1 MAKLPRS
8 PFQLL
13 QLFKKSGDVRPVYYV
28 FDLLFL
34 EGKDLC
40 QQPLSARRKLLA
52 QVLEKAPENTRL
64 SGELRGTKDKLLR
77 VAQEFGLEGL
87 VGKRKT
93 SVYES
98 GRRTGAWVKFEI
110 SQSQEFVIGGYTLP
124 EGGRKYFGSVLVCY
138 QSPEGLIFAGR
149 WLGLSQ
155 PVGGAEQP
163 GQVVKACC
171 HAGMLRAKALFI
183 NGVAVSL
190 ASR

>member
-1 MAKLPRS
+1 LPVESFILDGEIAALDKKGRS

-87 VGKRKT
+87 VAKRKT

-124 EGGRKYFGSVLVCY
+124 EGGRKYFGSVLVRY
-138 QSPEGLIFAGR
+138 QSPEGLIF
-149 WLGLSQ
+149 
-155 PVGGAEQP
+155 VG
-163 GQVVKACC
+163 
-171 HAGMLRAKALFI
+171 
-183 NGVAVSL
+183 SW
-190 ASR
+190 